1 MASRGSD
8 EGRHLPLQDH
18 HHHHHHH
25 HHTEPAVR
33 EAQRWI
39 EVRDV
44 MPLRYSGIQ
53 CVCVNDALAGLVSVC
68 VCVLFLS
75 PVDTN

>member
-8 EGRHLPLQDH
+8 AGRHLPLQP
-18 HHHHHHH
+18 HHHHH
-25 HHTEPAVR
+25 HHTEPAPEPAVR

-44 MPLRYSGIQ
+44 MPLRYLGIQ
-53 CVCVNDALAGLVSVC
+53 CLYDARAEAVHAQVSAAVCRR
-68 VCVLFLS
+68 F
-75 PVDTN
+75 